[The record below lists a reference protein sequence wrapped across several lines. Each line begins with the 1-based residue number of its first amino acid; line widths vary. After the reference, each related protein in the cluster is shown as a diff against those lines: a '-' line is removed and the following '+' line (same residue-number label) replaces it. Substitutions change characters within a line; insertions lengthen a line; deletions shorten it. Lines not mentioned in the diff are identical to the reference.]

1 MGKLTVLL
9 ALTVALASAHVHP
22 KGFSI
27 EPAAGWRTQDNDSG
41 VLLIPAGAV
50 ANEEVYIAALQDG
63 YSAAEEAKTVR
74 ELSQTFLQN
83 GGQIRRAGERETI
96 GRGAAYYWEI
106 LEPRT
111 RAVAGLKIYFVPV
124 GTQAEVIVAYGLA
137 NRVAARDGELRQML
151 ATMRVAAPVA
161 GDSSALAQ
169 QWTRKLQG
177 KMIRQFHAYSGM
189 SSDKRH
195 MLNADGSYR
204 FRSNSMVSIDVQG
217 ASASSTG
224 ANGAQGRW
232 RIREANG
239 EVFLVVQLTSGET
252 RQYRITQDA
261 RNWYLNG
268 EKAFAVDP
276 E

>member
-1 MGKLTVLL
+1 MRKLLLLLSGVVL
-9 ALTVALASAHVHP
+9 TASAHVHP

-27 EPAAGWRTQDNDSG
+27 EPAAGWRAQDNDSG

-83 GGQIRRAGERETI
+83 GGQIRRAGEREAI
-96 GRGAAYYWEI
+96 GNGAAYYWEI
-106 LEPRT
+106 VEPRT

-124 GTQAEVIVAYGLA
+124 GTRAEVIVAYGMA

-151 ATMRVAAPVA
+151 ATMRVAAPA
-161 GDSSALAQ
+161 GNSSALAD

-195 MLNADGSYR
+195 MLNADGSYW
-204 FRSNSMVSIDVQG
+204 FRSNSMVSIDVPG

-224 ANGAQGRW
+224 GNGVQGRW
-232 RIREANG
+232 RISEANG
-239 EVFLVVQLTSGET
+239 NVFLLVQLTNGET

>member
-1 MGKLTVLL
+1 M
-9 ALTVALASAHVHP
+9 AHVHP

-27 EPAAGWRTQDNDSG
+27 EPLAGWRAQDHDSG

-50 ANEEVYIAALQDG
+50 ANEEVYIATLQDG
-63 YSAAEEAKTVR
+63 YSAAEEAKSVR
-74 ELSQTFLQN
+74 DLSHTFLQN

-96 GRGAAYYWEI
+96 GTGAAYYWEI
-106 LEPRT
+106 VEPRT
-111 RAVAGLKIYFVPV
+111 RAVAGLKIYFVPA
-124 GTQAEVIVAYGLA
+124 GTQAQVIVAYGMA
-137 NRVAARDGELRQML
+137 NRVAGRDGELRRML
-151 ATMRVAAPVA
+151 GTMRVAAPS
-161 GDSSALAQ
+161 GDSSALAG

-195 MLNADGSYR
+195 MLNADGSYW
-204 FRSNSMVSIDVQG
+204 FRSSSMVSIDVPG
-217 ASASSTG
+217 ASARSTG
-224 ANGAQGRW
+224 GNGVQGRW
-232 RIREANG
+232 RISEANG
-239 EVFLVVQLTSGET
+239 NVFLQVQLTSGET

>member
-1 MGKLTVLL
+1 M
-9 ALTVALASAHVHP
+9 AHVHP

-27 EPAAGWRTQDNDSG
+27 EPAAGWRAQDNDSG

-50 ANEEVYIAALQDG
+50 ANEEVYVATVQDG
-63 YSAAEEAKTVR
+63 YSAAEEAKSVR
-74 ELSQTFLQN
+74 DLSQAFLRN
-83 GGQIRRAGERETI
+83 GGQIRRAGEREAF
-96 GRGAAYYWEI
+96 GNGAAYYWEI
-106 LEPRT
+106 VDQRT
-111 RAVAGLKIYFVPV
+111 RAVAGLKIYFAPV
-124 GTQAEVIVAYGLA
+124 GTLAQVIVAYGMA
-137 NRVAARDGELRQML
+137 QRVAGRDSELRGML
-151 ATMRVAAPVA
+151 ATMRV
-161 GDSSALAQ
+161 GDSSALAD
-169 QWTRKLQG
+169 QWSRKLQG

-195 MLNADGSYR
+195 MLNADGSYW
-204 FRSNSMVSIDVQG
+204 FRSSSMVAVDVPG

-224 ANGAQGRW
+224 RNGVQGRW
-232 RIREANG
+232 RISEANG
-239 EVFLVVQLTSGET
+239 NVFLQVQLASGET